1 MDKKTLRGE
10 QAMNRV
16 VFISKRRLQWY
27 LILAVAVVLT
37 GAYVGWQQSKPT
49 TAPIGNG
56 PQVKQV
62 QTVEFMTTDA
72 SGKQQEA
79 YRFDPGTIVV
89 QKGVEV
95 ELRLTGTNGDSHPFV
110 IQGLGVS
117 AEVAKGKTT
126 IVKFTPKQ
134 AGTYPIVC
142 TTHTD
147 PPMVGY
153 IVVQ

>member
-1 MDKKTLRGE
+1 
-10 QAMNRV
+10 MNRV
-16 VFISKRRLQWY
+16 FFISKRRLQWY
-27 LILAVAVVLT
+27 LILAVAVVLV
-37 GAYVGWQQSKPT
+37 GAYVGWQQSKPAL
-49 TAPIGNG
+49 APIGGG
-56 PQVKQV
+56 PQVQQV
-62 QTVEFMTTDA
+62 KTVEFNMTDS
-72 SGKQQEA
+72 SGKQQEG

-95 ELRLTGTNGDSHPFV
+95 ELRLSGVNGESHPFE

-117 AEVAKGKTT
+117 GEIAKGKTT

-134 AGTYPIVC
+134 AGTYPIIC

-153 IVVQ
+153 LVVQ